1 VIDGCEIREMP
12 DGGRE
17 FVLEEPS
24 LTFVR
29 IDDQSHLQFGQTE
42 VVIGSPFEVE
52 IGGLAYHLD
61 PRNTS
66 HLGPFVSLFPGSVR
80 WLWTSAG
87 GRLTAVFRSGA
98 RLIVTPDALIKAWS
112 VGSVYCMPSARS

>member
-1 VIDGCEIREMP
+1 MAAGSSCSKSH
-12 DGGRE
+12 
-17 FVLEEPS
+17 PS
-24 LTFVR
+24 PLSASTTSPIFK
-29 IDDQSHLQFGQTE
+29 FGQTE

-52 IGGLAYHLD
+52 IGGLAYRLD